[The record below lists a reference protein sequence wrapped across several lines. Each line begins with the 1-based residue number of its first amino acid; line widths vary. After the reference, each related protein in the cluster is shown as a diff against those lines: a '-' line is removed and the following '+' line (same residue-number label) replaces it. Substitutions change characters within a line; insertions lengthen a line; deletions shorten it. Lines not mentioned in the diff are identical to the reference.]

1 MDINIKVSKID
12 LSKITNT
19 IKEAVFGRQQ
29 MKEFMQGLADDIK
42 KRTRRGYGVARDLGP
57 DGKFI
62 GLSPS
67 YILYRQGKIKFF
79 TTKNN
84 KLAYLKKGKKVTI
97 EKPELSEFTKP
108 TRSNL
113 TLSGQ
118 MLDSLIADSSGT
130 LKGEITIKDT
140 RKPIKGQNKAPT
152 NNQLA
157 EWHEEGAGKL
167 PKRPFMHVSIAE
179 YDRLIQAMQ
188 RKLNAQLKKTKI

>member
-12 LSKITNT
+12 LSKITEA
-19 IKEAVFGRQQ
+19 IKESVFGRQQ
-29 MKEFMQGLADDIK
+29 MKEFMQGLANDIK
-42 KRTRRGYGVARDLGP
+42 KRTRMGYGVGRDLGP
-57 DGKFI
+57 KGKFLP
-62 GLSPS
+62 LSKK
-67 YILYRQGKIKFF
+67 YKKYRK
-79 TTKNN
+79 
-84 KLAYLKKGKKVTI
+84 
-97 EKPELSEFTKP
+97 EKASLSEFTKP

-118 MLDSLIADSSGT
+118 LLDSLIADSSGT

-140 RKPIKGQNKAPT
+140 RKPIKGQKKTPT

-179 YDRLIQAMQ
+179 YDRLVQAMQ
-188 RKLNAQLKKTKI
+188 KKLNAQLKKTKI